1 MAKRVTFVLPDFGA
15 GGAQRVMVS
24 VANGLDR
31 ERYAASFLVLN
42 HGGPWRDLVAND
54 IPVTSLGRTR
64 LRQTL
69 GSLRTALRSAAPD
82 VIVSTIGYVNLGVL
96 ACRPSRIPVIV
107 RESNT
112 PHSGSKNAL
121 SRMVQHLAYAALYR
135 RADCVVSPS
144 SLIGG
149 ELENDF
155 HVPPRLIHVLR
166 NPVDEAALRALA
178 SPPRRRP
185 GGGARF
191 VAVGRLSRQKG
202 YDLLLDTVKALPNE
216 SHVTILGEGEE
227 RALLEAQLRTLGLG
241 KCVTLAGFEPNP
253 APWMAG
259 ADALLLTSRWE
270 GLPNVALES
279 LACGT
284 PVIAAP
290 NAGAIAEIADRAQPG
305 AVTVATMGPD
315 FLSAMAAA
323 PRNESA
329 RLRGSLLPKEFQQA
343 TVIEEYQRQID
354 SVYEGRRTP

>member
-15 GGAQRVMVS
+15 GGAQRVIVS

-31 ERYAASFLVLN
+31 ERYAASFLVLDDS
-42 HGGPWRDLVAND
+42 GPWRDLVAND
-54 IPVTSLGRTR
+54 IPVTSLNRAR

-69 GSLRTALRSAAPD
+69 GSLRSALRSAQPD
-82 VIVSTIGYVNLGVL
+82 VIVSTIGYLNLGVL
-96 ACRPSRIPVIV
+96 LCRPSRIPVIV

-112 PHSGSKNAL
+112 PHSGSKGAL
-121 SRMVQHLAYAALYR
+121 SRIVQRLAYAALYR

-144 SLIGG
+144 NLIAG
-149 ELENDF
+149 ELKNDF

-178 SPPRRRP
+178 SQPKRRS

-202 YDLLLDTVKALPNE
+202 YDLLLDTVKSLPND

-227 RALLEAQLRTLGLG
+227 RAHLEALLRAHGRAE
-241 KCVTLAGFEPNP
+241 CVTLAGFEPNP

-284 PVIAAP
+284 PVIAFP
-290 NAGAIAEIADRAQPG
+290 DAGGVAEVAGLAKQG
-305 AVTVATMGPD
+305 AVTIATMGPD

-323 PRNESA
+323 PRNKSA
-329 RLRGSLLPKEFQQA
+329 QLRDSLLPGVFRQA
-343 TVIEEYQRQID
+343 IVIDEYQRQID